1 MHYRWQEERKS
12 RLCHSHLL
20 SRFSPKKLLLDKDFK
35 LKPYGLKPYNG
46 STFFLQRMELMT
58 HDQISHM
65 PKRGEVWGGVEWG
78 SESYINTTCVEDMDK
93 SLILQTTKKKKKFTQ
108 HVIIVPSKN

>member
-1 MHYRWQEERKS
+1 
-12 RLCHSHLL
+12 
-20 SRFSPKKLLLDKDFK
+20 
-35 LKPYGLKPYNG
+35 
-46 STFFLQRMELMT
+46 MT

-65 PKRGEVWGGVEWG
+65 PKRKGGGGGVEWG

-93 SLILQTTKKKKKFTQ
+93 SLILQTTKKKKFTQ

>member
-1 MHYRWQEERKS
+1 
-12 RLCHSHLL
+12 
-20 SRFSPKKLLLDKDFK
+20 
-35 LKPYGLKPYNG
+35 
-46 STFFLQRMELMT
+46 MELIT

-65 PKRGEVWGGVEWG
+65 PKRVEGGVEWG

-93 SLILQTTKKKKKFTQ
+93 SLILQTTKKKKFTQ